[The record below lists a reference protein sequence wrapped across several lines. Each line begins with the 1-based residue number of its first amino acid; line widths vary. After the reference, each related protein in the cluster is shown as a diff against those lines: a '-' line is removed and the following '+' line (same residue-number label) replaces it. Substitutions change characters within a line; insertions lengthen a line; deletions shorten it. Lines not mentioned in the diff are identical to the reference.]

1 MALTGERAG
10 WIKAGSTDITV
21 HLYEGNIN
29 VGTSR
34 RPSGL
39 SVKTAIAED
48 ELEAGDWV
56 EFFDDEAL
64 TSANTDMTPV
74 VRKLTGAG
82 VGFMGIVVEVF
93 PASNSPEANQTD
105 LAAMLAGGYLRKA
118 RVQPFGMTG
127 YIQTEV
133 TIPANEG
140 AADSIDVGVPGNLA
154 VNLAE
159 DKVVYEATTDS
170 EFVPLLHLE
179 GSTTVPVTGPMIF
192 GIGMAPLEKIAGA

>member
-21 HLYEGNIN
+21 WLFEGNLN

-39 SVKTAIAED
+39 SVKTAIAAD

-56 EFFDDEAL
+56 EFFDNVAL
-64 TSANTDMTPV
+64 TAANTSMTPV

-82 VGFMGIVVEVF
+82 VGWMGIVVEVF
-93 PASNSPEANQTD
+93 PAANSPTENQTD

-118 RVQPFGMTG
+118 RIQPFGMTG

-133 TIPANEG
+133 TVPANGEG
-140 AADSIDVGVPGNLA
+140 ADSVDVGVPGNLA
-154 VNLAE
+154 VNLATDE
-159 DKVVYEATTDS
+159 VVFEATTDS
-170 EFVPLLHLE
+170 VFVPLLHIE
-179 GSTTVPVTGPMIF
+179 GSTSVPVTAPMIF
-192 GIGMAPLEKIAGA
+192 GIGMAPIEKIAGA